1 MGKIMSAVHGWDR
14 RIDRIWEEEASG
26 CASGRMPAGAN
37 AGRETDSPGAGRE
50 SVGRNADQRACE
62 SKRRPAASCRERLAS
77 FVRAHRW
84 ELLFVLF
91 MGSVIFAIAWI
102 LPFNQAPDEEMR
114 YMVPTYIY
122 RHGTL
127 PAGYDP
133 EIRNEIWGISYGF
146 HPILPYIFGG
156 YLMKLVGIFNSS
168 DKALLMAARFIN
180 VLIGMGFYW
189 YVLQIAKKLFGNR
202 LFRAYFVALLALLPQ
217 LLYLF
222 AYVNTDAIAVFS
234 SAMLIH
240 YWLQGLERK
249 WDRGSCTGLAVG
261 VSVCA
266 LSYFNAYGYALFSV
280 IIFVSSLLVRYAR
293 KGAKY
298 CAAVILKRG
307 IYITVIV
314 FLLTGWWFIRCAV
327 LYDGD
332 FLGLYAPDKYGEMYA
347 MEEFKPSVKLSLDEQ
362 GVPLDEMLRP
372 EDQGGMEWIR
382 TTYRSTIGYFGY
394 FDEPLGIDI
403 YEIHKRL
410 LGLGVLGML
419 LYVLT
424 AAGRWCLRFGCR
436 YTGAGRKSKL
446 QMCGN
451 ASGEQTADGRENN
464 RFRPEP
470 CPRDIASEH
479 YDFFGGNCKISTFEF
494 LLLQFSF
501 GCCIIIP
508 VLLSLYYS
516 YFTDFQPQG
525 RYIMP
530 LIVPLMYFI
539 AKGTERFITLF
550 FHKWMVYVMMI
561 PQFWAVLHVFLG
573 AYVSVFLPAYVEEL
587 AFLANVRFPWC
598 SNIGPLMRLIQML
611 IPG

>member
-1 MGKIMSAVHGWDR
+1 MGKITAAVRAWNR
-14 RIDRIWEEEASG
+14 RIDRIWEEEAF
-26 CASGRMPAGAN
+26 
-37 AGRETDSPGAGRE
+37 GRE
-50 SVGRNADQRACE
+50 SGKPSTGVNV
-62 SKRRPAASCRERLAS
+62 RRKRLAA

-91 MGSVIFAIAWI
+91 MGCVIFAIAWI
-102 LPFNQAPDEEMR
+102 LPFNEAPDEEMR

-133 EIRNEIWGISYGF
+133 EIRDQIWGISYGF

-156 YLMKLVGIFNSS
+156 YLMRLVGIFNSS

-189 YVLQIAKKLFGNR
+189 YVLQIAKKLFRRR

-234 SAMLIH
+234 GAMLIY

-280 IIFVSSLLVRYAR
+280 IVFVASLLARYAR
-293 KGAKY
+293 RGVKF
-298 CAAVILKRG
+298 CTAVILKRG

-314 FLLTGWWFIRCAV
+314 FLLTGWWFIRCAI

-332 FLGLYAPDKYGEMYA
+332 FLGLYAPDKYGELYA
-347 MEEFKPSVKLSLDEQ
+347 MEEFKPSVKQSLAEE
-362 GVPLDEMLRP
+362 GVPLDEMLRS
-372 EDQGGMEWIR
+372 EDQGGMDWIR

-394 FDEPLGIDI
+394 LEEPLGIDI

-410 LGLGVLGML
+410 LGLGALGML
-419 LYVLT
+419 LCILLS
-424 AAGRWCLRFGCR
+424 AGRWCLRFVCR
-436 YTGAGRKSKL
+436 HTGAGRKLPFL
-446 QMCGN
+446 QSLRTYCAVPGGQGAYG
-451 ASGEQTADGRENN
+451 ASGDHGQPRPGLQGSACIAD
-464 RFRPEP
+464 PEMGD
-470 CPRDIASEH
+470 PRACS
-479 YDFFGGNCKISTFEF
+479 CKISTFEF

-530 LIVPLMYFI
+530 LIVPLMYFV
-539 AKGTERFITLF
+539 ARGTERFITLF

-573 AYVSVFLPAYVEEL
+573 AYVSVFLPAYVSEL
-587 AFLANVRFPWC
+587 ASLADVRFTWL
-598 SNIGPLMRLIQML
+598 SNVVPLMRIIRML